1 MNKIIKK
8 SKFLLISAILA
19 YVSFFSTNLYALSS
33 DWVIN
38 EKSKVRLIS
47 GKTNSDNLDTI
58 SLGLE
63 YKLEPGW
70 KTYWKSPGGGGFP
83 QKIIWQKSENISQLE
98 LDWPIPTQFEILGLT
113 SIGYEEKVIFPLKIK
128 LIDKNIITKV
138 NLNINYL
145 VCKNI
150 CIPGNANLYLEIFPG
165 KAQYTDFFYEIEKAQ
180 SSLPSSNI
188 SLNSLNKI
196 DVFATSNSDTVEINI
211 EADSQNNFINT
222 NIYIHTPF
230 GLPVVKPINEFSFNL
245 KKINSKFNF
254 DKKQFSKNSF
264 PIEIFIYDEKH
275 NFKFIKNINIESSKV
290 NFTFKDP
297 IIYILF
303 ISLLGGLILNL
314 MPCVFPVLS
323 IKLISILDNQLE
335 NIRLSFIYTVL
346 GIIFSFLLLALFFLI
361 LMQLNISV
369 SWGMQFQEPYFLLFI
384 LVVLTIFSLN
394 TLGLFEFGIPFSIK
408 SSNFINKK
416 NSFFA
421 KNFFSGFFAT
431 LLATPCS
438 APFIGTAITA
448 AFTQSSLIL
457 FLIFIFMGIGMSI
470 PYLIVIVFPKL
481 ALLLPRPGKWTI
493 YTKYFLSILLI
504 GTLIWIMHILLNFYN
519 FYFVLIFI
527 ILVSVCSLA
536 IKKNYFKY
544 TASISSVLI
553 IFLIPSLNLIKEDVI
568 IEDSKNWL
576 SFSES
581 NISYLVE
588 NNKFVFI
595 DITAD
600 WCTTCQFNKIN
611 VLQNKKIKDA
621 FEKNEIILVRADWT
635 KPNKEIDN
643 YLKKYNRFG
652 IPFNAFFSKKYPN
665 GLLLSEILTE
675 KQILNSIKKIK

>member
-1 MNKIIKK
+1 
-8 SKFLLISAILA
+8 
-19 YVSFFSTNLYALSS
+19 
-33 DWVIN
+33 
-38 EKSKVRLIS
+38 
-47 GKTNSDNLDTI
+47 
-58 SLGLE
+58 
-63 YKLEPGW
+63 
-70 KTYWKSPGGGGFP
+70 
-83 QKIIWQKSENISQLE
+83 
-98 LDWPIPTQFEILGLT
+98 
-113 SIGYEEKVIFPLKIK
+113 
-128 LIDKNIITKV
+128 
-138 NLNINYL
+138 
-145 VCKNI
+145 
-150 CIPGNANLYLEIFPG
+150 
-165 KAQYTDFFYEIEKAQ
+165 
-180 SSLPSSNI
+180 
-188 SLNSLNKI
+188 
-196 DVFATSNSDTVEINI
+196 
-211 EADSQNNFINT
+211 
-222 NIYIHTPF
+222 
-230 GLPVVKPINEFSFNL
+230 
-245 KKINSKFNF
+245 
-254 DKKQFSKNSF
+254 
-264 PIEIFIYDEKH
+264 
-275 NFKFIKNINIESSKV
+275 
-290 NFTFKDP
+290 
-297 IIYILF
+297 
-303 ISLLGGLILNL
+303 
-314 MPCVFPVLS
+314 
-323 IKLISILDNQLE
+323 
-335 NIRLSFIYTVL
+335 
-346 GIIFSFLLLALFFLI
+346 
-361 LMQLNISV
+361 
-369 SWGMQFQEPYFLLFI
+369 
-384 LVVLTIFSLN
+384 
-394 TLGLFEFGIPFSIK
+394 
-408 SSNFINKK
+408 
-416 NSFFA
+416 
-421 KNFFSGFFAT
+421 
-431 LLATPCS
+431 
-438 APFIGTAITA
+438 
-448 AFTQSSLIL
+448 
-457 FLIFIFMGIGMSI
+457 MGIGMSI

-581 NISYLVE
+581 NISHLVE